1 MNPQIH
7 GPRTARKIGKQVS
20 QADQESIITLG
31 DITWDRFQAIKA
43 SFQGLLAVRLFYLA
57 GVLEII
63 SSPSRKHERIK
74 STLGLLLEAYMKEK
88 GIRFYLCGRFPI
100 EKTGY
105 AYGAPDDSYCISS
118 DKDVP
123 DIVIEVIMTSGA
135 IDKLELYK
143 QIEVP
148 EVWLCQSNQLRI
160 FNLRKE
166 EYHEVP
172 RSRFFP
178 DLDLALLLRYIDY
191 PDQYD
196 AVQEFQAVI
205 RGDL

>member
-1 MNPQIH
+1 MNPQIL
-7 GPRTARKIGKQVS
+7 GKQVG
-20 QADQESIITLG
+20 QGDRESIITLG
-31 DITWDRFQAIKA
+31 DISWERFQAIKA
-43 SFQGLLAVRLFYLA
+43 SFQGLQAVRLFYLG

-63 SSPSRKHERIK
+63 SPPSRKHERIK

-123 DIVIEVIMTSGA
+123 DLVIEVIMARGE
-135 IDKLELYK
+135 IDKRELYK

-148 EVWLCQSNQLRI
+148 EVWICHSNQLRI
-160 FNLRKE
+160 FSLRKK
-166 EYHEVP
+166 EYEEVP
-172 RSRFFP
+172 RSTFFP

-205 RGDL
+205 RGERAN